1 MTPHFQYILIGSGVA
16 AVTVATRLL
25 ENERSTSILM
35 LEAGP
40 KVPTGDRRSWWDFI
54 QTGRKPYD
62 YCYDVTGENKTL
74 SRNDAFKWG
83 FEGARIMA
91 YGGSTGHWGAWSVR
105 YKPEDFQL
113 RTNTG
118 EGADWPISYE
128 DLEAYYLQAE
138 EYLSVCG
145 DTSESWNQHR
155 ADRPYPRPD
164 FGWTAADGLMIEAF
178 KKTGIEPGKMP
189 IARYRKCMATGTCKY
204 CPIGSR
210 YTAQDSLDEL
220 CDDPRHTNFKQL
232 CLSPV
237 TKLIAAKKSRI
248 GAVEYIDST
257 TGETRTVTGDTII
270 VCAGT
275 YESPKLLARSINP
288 GWKNGIGNDHDLL
301 GRFIVSHS
309 FLRVTGTIPSNKNC
323 WVQEFD
329 FPTLM
334 SRSFDT
340 PEQQL
345 EGKIF
350 LFKNRVFPNTDI
362 ARLMIQGKKRDEIR
376 KAMSGPM
383 TYELQAFYEEKG
395 QFDNRLF
402 AQSGKNRFGLSLMNV
417 EYNRGPHFDARTK
430 NRLALMVP
438 VLEAMDAKGIVTKV
452 EDPGGHHAS
461 GTCRMAKT
469 PEEGVTDKHMKVF
482 GTDNLFVCSNAAFP
496 TCSAVNP
503 TLTLTALSMRLGDHL
518 IASAAGKRGKSVKS
532 GMRETA

>member
-1 MTPHFQYILIGSGVA
+1 MAKHFQYILIGSGVA
-16 AVTVATRLL
+16 ATTVAMRLL
-25 ENERSTSILM
+25 EADRSTSILI

-40 KVPTGDRRSWWDFI
+40 MVPNGDRRSWWDYI

-62 YCYDVTGENKTL
+62 YCYDVLGENKTV
-74 SRNDAFKWG
+74 SKNPAFKWG

-118 EGADWPISYE
+118 EGADWPISYSDIE
-128 DLEAYYLQAE
+128 DYYLQAE
-138 EYLSVCG
+138 DHLSVCG
-145 DTSESWNQHR
+145 DTSESWNKHR
-155 ADRPYPRPD
+155 AATPYPRPD
-164 FGWTAADGLMIEAF
+164 FGWTAADGLMVEAF
-178 KKTGIEPGKMP
+178 IKSGVEPGKMP

-210 YTAQDSLDEL
+210 YTAQGVLDEL
-220 CDDPRHTNFKQL
+220 AQDPRHINFEQR
-232 CLSPV
+232 CLAPV
-237 TKLIAAKKSRI
+237 TRLIAGSKSKI
-248 GAVEYIDST
+248 DAVEYIDPVE
-257 TGETRTVTGDTII
+257 GEVRTVNGDTII

-275 YESPKLLARSINP
+275 YESPKLLARSTSP
-288 GWKNGIGNDHDLL
+288 HWENGIGNDNDLV

-309 FLRVTGTIPSNKNC
+309 FLRVVGTIASNKNC

-350 LFKNRVFPNTDI
+350 LFKNRIFPNTDI
-362 ARLMIQGKKRDEIR
+362 AKLMIQGKTRKEIR
-376 KAMSGPM
+376 EAMSGPM
-383 TYELQAFYEEKG
+383 TYDLQAFYEEKG
-395 QFDNRLF
+395 QFDNRII
-402 AQSGKNRFGLSLMNV
+402 ARSGTNRFGLPLMDVVYDRN
-417 EYNRGPHFDARTK
+417 PKFDARAQT
-430 NRLALMVP
+430 RLALMKP
-438 VLEAMDAKGIVTKV
+438 VLEAMDAKDIKTII

-461 GTCRMAKT
+461 GTCRMAET

-482 GTDNLFVCSNAAFP
+482 GTDNLYVCSNAAFP

-503 TLTLTALSMRLGDHL
+503 TLTLTALSMRLGDYL
-518 IASAAGKRGKSVKS
+518 VASRSGKKSK
-532 GMRETA
+532 G

>member
-1 MTPHFQYILIGSGVA
+1 MTMAAHYQYIFIGSGVA

-25 ENERSTSILM
+25 EKDRSTSILM

-40 KVPTGDRRSWWDFI
+40 KVATGDRRSWWDYI

-62 YCYDVTGENKTL
+62 FCYDVQGENKTI
-74 SRNDAFKWG
+74 SKNPAFKWG

-118 EGADWPISYE
+118 EGADWPIAYE

-138 EYLSVCG
+138 HYLSVCG

-155 ADRPYPRPD
+155 ASSPYPRPD
-164 FGWTAADGLMIEAF
+164 FGWTAADGLMIEGF
-178 KKTGIEPGKMP
+178 RKSGIEPGKMP

-210 YTAQDSLDEL
+210 YTAQGALDDL
-220 CDDPRHTNFKQL
+220 VDDPRHTHFEQR

-237 TKLIAAKKSRI
+237 TRLIAGKKSRI
-248 GAVEYIDST
+248 DAVEYVDSA
-257 TGETRTVTGDTII
+257 TGENRTVTGDTIV

-275 YESPKLLARSINP
+275 YESPKLLTRSTSP
-288 GWKNGIGNDHDLL
+288 RWKNGIGNDHDLV

-309 FLRVTGTIPSNKNC
+309 FLRVNGTIPSNKKC

-350 LFKNRVFPNTDI
+350 LFKNRIFPNTDI
-362 ARLMIQGKKRDEIR
+362 AQLMTQGKTRKEIR
-376 KAMSGPM
+376 QVLAGPM
-383 TYELQAFYEEKG
+383 TFELQAFYEEKG
-395 QFDNRLF
+395 QFGNRLV
-402 AQSGKNRFGLSLMNV
+402 ARSGTNRFGLPLMDI
-417 EYNRGPHFDARTK
+417 EYNRDPRFDARAK
-430 NRLALMVP
+430 SRLALMQP
-438 VLEAMDAKGIVTKV
+438 VLEAMDAKDIKTTVN
-452 EDPGGHHAS
+452 DPGGHHAS
-461 GTCRMAKT
+461 GTCRMAET

-503 TLTLTALSMRLGDHL
+503 TLTLTALSMRLGDYL
-518 IASAAGKRGKSVKS
+518 VASVAGKSGKEK
-532 GMRETA
+532 TA